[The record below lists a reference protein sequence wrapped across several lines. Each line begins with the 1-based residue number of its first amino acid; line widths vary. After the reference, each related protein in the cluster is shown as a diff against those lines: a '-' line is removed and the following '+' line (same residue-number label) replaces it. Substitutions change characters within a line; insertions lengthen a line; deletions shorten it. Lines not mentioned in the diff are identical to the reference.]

1 MMNPGKW
8 FSKISLEK
16 QSLYYKLYVIS
27 GLFFLAPIAG
37 FMYFTMKYDI
47 LSDEYS
53 PIYFITFLLFSL
65 VGFIM
70 LRKMFD
76 EIVHISRNIS
86 HTVKEDLSLA
96 QIPQAEN
103 ELKNIV
109 HSFQTLSRA
118 LRESFRQVEK
128 KTAEISTLK
137 EMTDFCN
144 MTSDK
149 ESLLYITLE
158 RALKLAGADTGS
170 VMMLEEPMRDVFV
183 IVASIGLGDIV
194 KKGDRVSFADSFAK
208 HAVINKAPLLVAD
221 IETDIRLEHLSKPK
235 YIAKSFVCMP
245 LKTMH
250 DVIGVLTISQRKT
263 EEPFAQKDLDVL
275 IPLLS
280 NAAFAYDNLCLF
292 KESTDRS
299 TQLKTMENLSSM
311 INSSFRGSELF
322 HAMLSEIKNV
332 VPYDIA
338 IIMVRDEDIM
348 QSLYIMDLLTFVP
361 TNMNKGYSYLYEGT
375 ILDRL
380 IKQQRTLVL
389 DETTS
394 LTHPVEKEIF
404 SDHIANNVLLI
415 PLKWGGRVTGI
426 LVLFNVQ
433 HESLTGKETLI
444 ENMASSLSLAIEKD
458 KLLNN
463 VARRNQELD
472 ALRQIGSALAAS
484 PFDMVKVMQHTMDMV
499 QVIMDVDAGFL
510 MLLDGNE
517 LEFKVAFSISTSIDT
532 LKGIRF
538 KLGEGIAGYS
548 AARGESIMARNAKES
563 KYFHPDFDRMTG
575 FDTRS
580 VLCVP
585 LISQGKVL
593 GVIEVLNK
601 RHGEFTQSDLQLL
614 QSIAATGSIAME
626 NARLYGETLTMAEKE
641 RAFQ

>member
-149 ESLLYITLE
+149 EYLLYITLE

-235 YIAKSFVCMP
+235 YFAKSFVCMP

-299 TQLKTMENLSSM
+299 TQLKTMEDLSYM

-338 IIMVRDEDIM
+338 IIMVRDEDIT

-361 TNMNKGYSYLYEGT
+361 TNLNKGYSYLYEGT

-389 DETTS
+389 DETSS

-433 HESLTGKETLI
+433 HESLTCKETLI

-548 AARGESIMARNAKES
+548 AARGESFMVRNAKES

-614 QSIAATGSIAME
+614 QSIAATVSIAME